1 MNIPKWLEINLTKKG
16 LEQIEKS
23 IIEAEKKTNAEIVP
37 MIVKESSY
45 SYKVEILIL
54 FLVTLLSIALMP
66 IHFSILVILAY
77 IVISRRLKSMRKTM
91 THQRA
96 ISEFY
101 ESNIH
106 QTKNSTG
113 VLLFVSLKEK
123 QIEVIADQKV
133 DIHVESETWDNVVSI
148 MINEIKNGNM
158 DQAFIKGIASLG
170 ETLSN
175 ICPGTHDDTDEIHN
189 HLIIKE

>member
-1 MNIPKWLEINLTKKG
+1 MNIPKWLEKNVTKKG
-16 LEQIEKS
+16 LENIEKS
-23 IIEAEKKTNAEIVP
+23 VVKAEHKTNAEIVP

-45 SYKVEILIL
+45 SYKVEILLL

-66 IHFSILVILAY
+66 MHFSILVILAY
-77 IVISRRLKSMRKTM
+77 VVISRRLKSMRKTM

-106 QTKNSTG
+106 QTKDSTG
-113 VLLFVSLKEK
+113 VLLFMSLKEK
-123 QIEVIADQKV
+123 QIEVVADQKV
-133 DIHVESETWDNVVSI
+133 DIHVDSETWDHVVSV
-148 MINEIKNGNM
+148 MINEMKKNNLE
-158 DQAFIKGIASLG
+158 QAFVKGIDSLG
-170 ETLSN
+170 ETLN
-175 ICPGTHDDTDEIHN
+175 IICPGTHDDTDEIKN